1 VAQLEPVLSV
11 SYVDQGLWTDERVG
25 WLLPR
30 AAHRWPHRTALV
42 IEGDRL
48 TFAELE
54 SWADLVATRLRAA
67 GIEPGDVV
75 LTQLPNSVEGIVA
88 QLAAWRIGAVSAPV
102 IGVFRARELRPV
114 VADVRPRAVVASIG
128 EGGRRPADELDGVL
142 AAAGLDPVLRW
153 SVGPG
158 SAEGW
163 RPFPP
168 RPGER
173 GTPQAVPSPASA
185 GETCLVLFTSGTT
198 ADPKGVRHSARSLLA
213 EAHSYRDTARIGP
226 ADTVLAPSSIA
237 HIGGA
242 VAATVLPS
250 VVGCRVVAMPRW
262 DAAAAARLCDEEEV
276 TLGIG
281 VPVHL
286 VDLLERYDGADAGRR
301 PPERFAIGG
310 ATVAPRVIER
320 AEAAGICAWRAWG
333 MTEAP
338 TVTVAGPDDPLWR
351 RAGFDGRVDYGAQVQ
366 AVGPDHVP
374 VPPGTAG
381 ELRLRSPKQML
392 GYTSSEATAAQVD
405 ADGWFYTGDIGML
418 DDDGWLT
425 VLGRTKDIINRGG
438 EKFPARDIEAAIL
451 DHPAVAAAAVV
462 GAPEPRLGEQV
473 VAFVVLR
480 AGASW
485 PGDAALVAHLND
497 LRLAR
502 QKMPV
507 AWRVLH
513 ALPATP
519 TGKVRKNVLLERWDQ
534 TDSGVITSAG
544 PD

>member
-1 VAQLEPVLSV
+1 MNHGIVNYCSV
-11 SYVDQGLWTDERVG
+11 NYREQGLWSDERLG

-30 AAHRWPHRTALV
+30 AAHRWPDRTALV
-42 IEGDRL
+42 IDGDGL

-54 SWADLVATRLRAA
+54 SWADLVAAQLRAA
-67 GIEPGDVV
+67 GVDPGDVV
-75 LTQLPNSVEGIVA
+75 LTQLPNSVEGIVV

-114 VADVRPRAVVASIG
+114 VADVRPRVVVSSSA
-128 EGGRRPADELDGVL
+128 RVAELDAVL
-142 AAAGLDPVLRW
+142 AEVGVEPVLRW
-153 SVGPG
+153 TTDTAAEPWQRFPARPAEPGPLL
-158 SAEGW
+158 A
-163 RPFPP
+163 P
-168 RPGER
+168 
-173 GTPQAVPSPASA
+173 PSPAPA
-185 GETCLVLFTSGTT
+185 GEVCLLLFTSGTT
-198 ADPKGVRHSARSLLA
+198 ADPKGVRHNARSLLA
-213 EAHSYRDTARIGP
+213 EAHSYRDSARLGP
-226 ADTVLAPSSIA
+226 SDAVLAPSSIA

-262 DAAAAARLCDEEEV
+262 DAAAAARLCDEERV

-286 VDLLERYDGADAGRR
+286 VDLLDRYDGDDAGRGT
-301 PPERFAIGG
+301 PERFAVGG
-310 ATVAPRVIER
+310 ATVAPSVIER

-338 TVTVAGPDDPLWR
+338 TVTVGGPDDPLWR
-351 RAGFDGRVDYGAQVQ
+351 RAGFDGRVDYGSQVQ
-366 AVGPDHVP
+366 AVGPDRVP
-374 VPPGTAG
+374 LAPGETG

-392 GYTSSEATAAQVD
+392 GYTSAAATAAQVD
-405 ADGWFYTGDIGML
+405 GEGWFHTGDIGVV
-418 DDDGWLT
+418 DADGWLT

-480 AGASW
+480 AGARW
-485 PGDAALVAHLND
+485 PGDDVLVAHLHG

-502 QKMPV
+502 QKVPV
-507 AWRVLH
+507 AWRVLD

-519 TGKVRKNVLLERWDQ
+519 TGKVRKNVLLASWDQ
-534 TDSGVITSAG
+534 EPASGVITSA
-544 PD
+544 P